1 MKARVLRLIAH
12 ENHFQT
18 LCSLGL
24 PVEGY
29 AIVDEHGQI
38 VWTDDEAPAHGERL
52 LQARDVVGSKIPEN
66 GSYQFAAALFGDQ
79 GQVFS
84 MHMADETDGYI
95 AQMVLLIGPTIEL
108 QGKGL
113 DRVHLAMM
121 AAATTLQQ
129 EFVLNKELEVMA
141 TELGERYEE
150 LNLVFQSD
158 LSGQRLAYGF
168 ESLRRLVKDTTA
180 YLNVGLAALLLP
192 TKSFEVYDLDD
203 QISVPDAPRLL
214 DQMRGEFF
222 ELMRDTGE
230 PFVINNVRDL
240 GRTRIDADLSSK
252 VMSVPIQFGPDDV
265 QGMLVAANAPDRP
278 DFENSDRN
286 LLDVMANK
294 VVKVLQ
300 ANFDMMTGLENAR
313 SFEWAVGQSL
323 GRSHSRGLKHALL
336 HVDIDRTNV
345 VNDIS
350 GRDAGDAVIR
360 RVAEILGNAVRAQ
373 DTVARLGSDEF
384 GVLLETCSLDA
395 AARLATKICRRV
407 ESENFNWKGT
417 IHPLSVCIGVAPVT
431 AASES
436 VAAVL
441 SAAEVARQAA
451 QERGRNRVQVYELND
466 ADLLRRRGEFRW
478 VGRIQAAL
486 REDRFTL
493 FAQPIVPVF
502 TGRGVPHYEVLLRM
516 RGEKGEL
523 ITPNRFIPAAEHYH
537 LMAEIDRWV
546 VRAAVDA
553 LLSLSNDRQPLP
565 EIYSVNLSGQSLA
578 DESVLDTV
586 HHELE
591 RLGPLVENLVFEIT
605 ESAVIAN
612 MDEALAFIAFAKGY
626 GVKFALDDFGSGLSS
641 FAYLKRFDV
650 DYLKIDG
657 SFVRQ
662 VHEDPVSE
670 AMVAAINRVGQVMG
684 LATIAE
690 FVENDAIV
698 RKLKQ
703 IGVNYAQGYHFGKPL
718 PLAEVIR
725 AAHPPSD
732 AASG

>member
-38 VWTDDEAPAHGERL
+38 VWTDDEAPAHEELL